1 LLRRSQYFGAPSFF
15 SVTGNA
21 GGGTTFPGG
30 ALWKRG
36 NSFAGMA
43 VAFQQ
48 IDRQQSNGFFG
59 GFFGPLDD
67 VAIGSPTLRPQS
79 SSSFSNRYAFA
90 MLGHSVDSGRVAFA
104 GSVLWSNLNSLD
116 GSDQFYDGNQTLS
129 QLGDA
134 VDVRLGVTTAMRNGG
149 SLEAMLLRNHF
160 AMTDQVGFIDFFW
173 DPATRTTRPQ
183 GRVETNDARS
193 SVWGLHLEYEHP
205 LDSGWRVGA
214 LATTNLIQHP
224 RIPSYAITSG
234 LGSRGDARAFNFGIG
249 LGRVTKLA
257 SFGIDAIY
265 EPIVNH
271 SWITDTVDNRFR
283 FHNGTLRGG
292 VSRDFP
298 LLTPGN
304 YVRVQLGADLR
315 WINYRLR
322 QEDHLNATTQN
333 RNEHWL
339 ERGRNGGVSFITSGL
354 QVHYQVSMRNG
365 VGRPGVVN
373 DNIMFGPDILAVSA
387 WGGPTIAPVG
397 LGSVSSIRHQFSISV
412 PVR

>member
-1 LLRRSQYFGAPSFF
+1 
-15 SVTGNA
+15 
-21 GGGTTFPGG
+21 
-30 ALWKRG
+30 
-36 NSFAGMA
+36 
-43 VAFQQ
+43 
-48 IDRQQSNGFFG
+48 
-59 GFFGPLDD
+59 
-67 VAIGSPTLRPQS
+67 
-79 SSSFSNRYAFA
+79 
-90 MLGHSVDSGRVAFA
+90 VAFA
-104 GSVLWSNLNSLD
+104 GSVLWSNLTSLD

-322 QEDHLNATTQN
+322 QEDHLNATTRN